1 MNHDLLVQDL
11 KRYSLRTGEEFTLAS
26 GQKSNVYVD
35 VKKTALNGRCYPLL
49 AELIGNIL
57 CLYFSNDPDPNAK
70 NVETLA
76 GVVLGGCHLASIV
89 ASSYKEPFDV
99 VYVRPQPKD
108 HGTQQVI
115 ECSDDCGK
123 NVVLIEDV
131 VTTGKSVIKAAK
143 LLEQNGF
150 NVVGIIA
157 VVDRRVEQTKQLDS
171 YPFRSLVKFEEL
183 IREDDAKES
192 K

>member
-1 MNHDLLVQDL
+1 MSHELLVHEL
-11 KRYSLRTGEEFTLAS
+11 KQRSLRTGEEFTLAS

-35 VKKTALNGRCYPLL
+35 VKKTALNGKCYPII
-49 AELIGNIL
+49 AELIGDIL
-57 CLYFSNDPDPNAK
+57 CGHFHD
-70 NVETLA
+70 VETLA

-89 ASSYKEPFDV
+89 ASSYKEAFDV
-99 VYVRPQPKD
+99 IYVRPQPKD

-115 ECSDDCGK
+115 ECSDNCGK